1 MSCSQVSVRDG
12 HKLARHEGYRDAVGH
27 DYCPAS
33 ALAVLPGGEYVAAA
47 GYGSGVVSLIG
58 VADETF
64 HNLNLSVDVD
74 SYVEQQEAD
83 PDHAHAPEAIGSI
96 AVHGVDKA
104 YGTGRSAAG
113 WKLWAAT
120 TGGRLVAID
129 PDRLECV
136 EHIRFPVSTWPLRK
150 FALASRGQVLAAAFG
165 GRALLWDTR
174 CASAA
179 RSSPVASVGGGKG
192 GEDDFFFW
200 DDDAD
205 PRSVVAMDDWSAWL
219 AHEGCEGVALY
230 DVRMAVGPP
239 RLCQERWL
247 APGSSRRD
255 FSIPVAEY
263 VAGAV
268 GGRSVGVGCFARGG
282 EGVLVVASSHEDAG
296 ADARCSVYDGAHHG
310 TGDGGGGGAVD
321 WEYERAKPKGRKGGK
336 RAVKKKYPKR
346 QGGKFRARTAG
357 G

>member
-1 MSCSQVSVRDG
+1 M
-12 HKLARHEGYRDAVGH
+12 
-27 DYCPAS
+27 
-33 ALAVLPGGEYVAAA
+33 
-47 GYGSGVVSLIG
+47 
-58 VADETF
+58 
-64 HNLNLSVDVD
+64 DVD
-74 SYVEQQEAD
+74 SYLEQQEAD

-129 PDRLECV
+129 TDRLECV

-179 RSSPVASVGGGKG
+179 RSSPVASVGKG
-192 GEDDFFFW
+192 GEDDGFFW

-239 RLCQERWL
+239 RLCQERL
-247 APGSSRRD
+247 ARARVVEAIFPSPSPSTSPVLSGVEASGPGASR
-255 FSIPVAEY
+255 
-263 VAGAV
+263 
-268 GGRSVGVGCFARGG
+268 GVGTACWWWRRRTRTPGRTLG
-282 EGVLVVASSHEDAG
+282 
-296 ADARCSVYDGAHHG
+296 ARCTTART
-310 TGDGGGGGAVD
+310 TGRATGEGGGGGLGI
-321 WEYERAKPKGRKGGK
+321 RARQAEGAKGREEGGEEEVPQ
-336 RAVKKKYPKR
+336 AT
-346 QGGKFRARTAG
+346 GGEVPRERLGGDATTTTTRRTRERSVV
-357 G
+357 